1 MSYYDIDAILTDNQ
15 VPPLLPSSSNSN
27 KKQKVPCTFNL
38 TLPHLGYLDS
48 APGRPLPSGT
58 KVDLPLWL
66 AERLAVSQLTPQT
79 SLITL
84 DLPPSLSPRVMNAL
98 KADPK
103 SVDLRSLAA
112 NFYGLAERI
121 LELFEEEEVCDVL
134 LESWRVR
141 ASEVGDHAVS
151 TGSGSKGGGGAGGGE
166 GVEFLRGLSE
176 EERVLFRSAHDS
188 SKAMRVWMGE
198 MKKR

>member
-15 VPPLLPSSSNSN
+15 
-27 KKQKVPCTFNL
+27 KVPCTFNL
-38 TLPHLGYLDS
+38 TLPQLGYLDS
-48 APGRPLPSGT
+48 TPGRPLPSGT

-141 ASEVGDHAVS
+141 AAEVGDHAVS
-151 TGSGSKGGGGAGGGE
+151 SGKGKGGGVGGGE
-166 GVEFLRGLSE
+166 GVEFLRGLDE
-176 EERVLFRSAHDS
+176 KERELFRSAHDS

>member
-15 VPPLLPSSSNSN
+15 
-27 KKQKVPCTFNL
+27 KVPCTFNL
-38 TLPHLGYLDS
+38 TLPQLGYLDS
-48 APGRPLPSGT
+48 TPGRPLPSGT

-66 AERLAVSQLTPQT
+66 AERLAVSQLTPST

-84 DLPPSLSPRVMNAL
+84 DLPASLSPRVMNAL

-141 ASEVGDHAVS
+141 AAEVGDHAVS
-151 TGSGSKGGGGAGGGE
+151 SGKGGGGVGGGE
-166 GVEFLRGLSE
+166 GVEFLRGLDE
-176 EERVLFRSAHDS
+176 KERELFRSAHDS